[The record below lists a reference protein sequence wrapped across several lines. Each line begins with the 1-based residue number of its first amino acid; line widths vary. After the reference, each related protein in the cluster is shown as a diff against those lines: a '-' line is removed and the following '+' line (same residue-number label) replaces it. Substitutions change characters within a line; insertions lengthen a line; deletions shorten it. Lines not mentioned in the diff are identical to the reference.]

1 MDSFNGDTFIGFQN
15 QTLQESVTN
24 LPTMKYKIQDIKR
37 KYNGFLN
44 IDSLKVTY
52 DTFNGATITTEREI
66 MERGDGVAVLLY
78 EEETQSILF
87 TKQFRIPCAERDTK
101 AGFKDAGWL
110 LELPAGSFG
119 VDEEPLDAAK
129 REVEEELGYHL
140 NELQHVYTFYVSP
153 GGCSERIFLF
163 YAKVSESQKLSAGG
177 GLESEKEDI
186 QLVKI
191 PVDNISV
198 MLADGKI
205 RDAKTMVGL
214 MWWQMNYKL
223 I

>member
-1 MDSFNGDTFIGFQN
+1 MEYHI
-15 QTLQESVTN
+15 ES
-24 LPTMKYKIQDIKR
+24 KKR
-37 KYNGFLN
+37 KYSGFLN
-44 IDSLKVTY
+44 IDCIQVKY
-52 DTFNGATITTEREI
+52 DTFANSVIITEHEI

-119 VDEEPLDAAK
+119 EDEEPITAAK

-163 YAKVSESQKLSAGG
+163 YAKVSQSQKLSAGG
-177 GLESEKEDI
+177 GLEGEKEDI

-191 PVDNISV
+191 PVDEIPAL
-198 MLADGKI
+198 LADGSI

-214 MWWQMNYKL
+214 MWWSNFR
-223 I
+223 